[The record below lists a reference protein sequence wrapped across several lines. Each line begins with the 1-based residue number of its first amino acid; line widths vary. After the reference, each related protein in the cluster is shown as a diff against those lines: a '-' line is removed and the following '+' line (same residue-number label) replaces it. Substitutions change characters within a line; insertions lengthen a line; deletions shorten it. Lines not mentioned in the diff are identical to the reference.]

1 MEKSFNERVSIA
13 PNQVYLDRP
22 RIDALLEK
30 AVRNPVVTVMAGAG
44 YGKSRAVYSFVRKFN
59 ARAAWIQFSE
69 GDNVTERF
77 WENYVDTVSVIN
89 PQSAERLAE
98 IGFPETERAFNR
110 YLEIPRKDVIV
121 SEKYIFVYDDIH
133 IINNK
138 VVLDFIE
145 RSISMPFHN
154 ITSIVISRAE
164 PQFNFSRLKA
174 KGLVAQITEED
185 LCFNKDEMIEYL
197 RLLGLRPSM
206 KTTTAIY
213 DDTEGWAFAIHLAAL
228 SLRNS
233 RQPDT
238 YIPHAL
244 RSNIF
249 SLIETEIVAGL
260 SAELRTFLITL
271 SLIEH
276 PVPGLLR
283 EIAWEDSGDYSLI
296 DEMEQSVSFIQYD
309 PYLNAYRIHHLFLD
323 YLRGMQHELSDEK
336 KREVWNKAALWCVRN
351 NYRIDAIHYYEK
363 AGDYL
368 KVMDVIYTF
377 PLAFSRPVAQL
388 LLRMMDDAPAELYE
402 MAPAACITHPRLLM
416 ALGMFEQ
423 AERELWES
431 IARLEKKELSPG
443 TARSI
448 AGCYNALG
456 FLRYYTSF
464 QTRDY
469 SYTGFFEKAQYYATF
484 SNHQVTPP
492 MSVMS
497 LGSYV
502 CRVATTEAGE
512 MERYIEAFSKMAS
525 CMTASMNGCGYG
537 MDDLAWGELA
547 FFRGDIP
554 RAEDHIRTAIARAR
568 EREQYEVECLA
579 LFYLIRI
586 CLSRGD
592 HASLE
597 DVMSE
602 YDAMLNLKGH
612 FNRTVY
618 HDIGCGWFYVQTGR
632 PEKLAAWL
640 QSDFEESDLN
650 SLYHGLEILVKAKYH
665 FSAKRYPAA
674 LAELESR
681 GSQYSIWSLVLA
693 RLEAKVLEA
702 VCRYR
707 MGDSSGAFRSLETAW
722 ELAQSNNLYM
732 PFTELGKDMR
742 SLAGAALKD
751 PSVTIPKNELK
762 KIQRLSAAYAQNL
775 YTISEIYYTGVVP
788 TGRKR
793 QTGTV
798 LSSRELAVLTGLSQG
813 LTRKEIAHV
822 SLISINT
829 VKSAA
834 KSIFNKLGA
843 RNRVDAVRIATERGI
858 LK

>member
-1 MEKSFNERVSIA
+1 MDKSFSGKVSIA

-30 AVRNPVVTVMAGAG
+30 AVRNPLVMVVAGAG
-44 YGKSRAVYSFVRKFN
+44 YGKSRAVYSFIRKFN
-59 ARAAWIQFSE
+59 VRAAWIQFSE

-77 WENYVDTVSVIN
+77 WENFVDTVSVIN
-89 PQSAERLAE
+89 KQSAERIAE
-98 IGFPETERAFNR
+98 IGFPETERQFNR
-110 YLEIPRKDVIV
+110 YLEIPRKDIIAN
-121 SEKYIFVYDDIH
+121 EKYIFVYDDIH

-145 RSISMPFHN
+145 RSITMPFHN

-164 PQFNFSRLKA
+164 PPLKFSRLKA
-174 KGLVAQITEED
+174 KELVARITEED
-185 LCFNKDEMIEYL
+185 LCFNKEEMIEYL

-206 KTTTAIY
+206 QTTATIY
-213 DDTEGWAFAIHLAAL
+213 DETEGWAFAIHLAAL

-249 SLIETEIVAGL
+249 SLIETEIIAGL
-260 SAELRTFLITL
+260 SAQLRMFLITL

-283 EIAWEDSGDYSLI
+283 EIAGGDAGDYSLI

-309 PYLNAYRIHHLFLD
+309 PYLNGYRIHHLFLD
-323 YLRGMQHELSDEK
+323 YLRGMQHELSGEK
-336 KREVWNKAALWCVRN
+336 KREVWNKAAHWCLQN

-363 AGDYL
+363 AGDYM
-368 KVMDVIYTF
+368 KVLDVMYTF

-388 LLRMMDDAPAELYE
+388 LLRIMDDAPAELYE
-402 MAPAACITHPRLLM
+402 TAPAACITHPRLLM

-423 AERELWES
+423 AERELRES
-431 IARLEKKELSPG
+431 IARLEKKDLSPD

-456 FLRYYTSF
+456 FLGYYTCF
-464 QTRDY
+464 QTLDY
-469 SYTGFFEKAQYYATF
+469 SYISFFEKAQYYATL
-484 SNHQVTPP
+484 SNHQVVPP

-497 LGSYV
+497 LGTYV
-502 CRVATTEAGE
+502 CRVASTEAGE
-512 MERYIEAFSKMAS
+512 MERYIEAFEKMAS
-525 CMTASMNGCGYG
+525 CMTASLNGCGYG

-547 FFRGDIP
+547 FFRGDIS
-554 RAEDHIRTAIARAR
+554 RAENHILAAIAKAR

-579 LFYLIRI
+579 LFYRIRI
-586 CLSRGD
+586 CLYRGD
-592 HASLE
+592 NKSLQ
-597 DVMSE
+597 DVFLQ
-602 YDAMLNLKGH
+602 YDAMLNLKWH
-612 FNRTVY
+612 CNRTVY

-632 PEKLAAWL
+632 PEKIAAWL

-650 SLYHGLEILVKAKYH
+650 SLYHSLEILVKAKYH
-665 FSAKRYPAA
+665 FSVRRYPAV

-681 GSQYSIWSLVLA
+681 GSQYRTWSLLLA
-693 RLEAKVLEA
+693 RLEATVLEA

-707 MGDSSGAFRSLETAW
+707 MGDSAAAFRCLETAW
-722 ELAQSNNLYM
+722 ELAKNNNLIM
-732 PFTELGKDMR
+732 PFIELGKDMR

-751 PSVTIPKNELK
+751 PAISIPKTELK

-775 YTISEIYYTGVVP
+775 YTISEIYYTGVVSN
-788 TGRKR
+788 GRKR
-793 QTGTV
+793 RNSAI

-813 LTRKEIAHV
+813 FTRKEIAHV

-843 RNRVDAVRIATERGI
+843 RNRIDAVRIATERGI